1 MLHNCVILELRKRAN
16 TYLFLP
22 TGPASVLPCFCILPV
37 RPPNIPSVDLTRSQA
52 DDDGDLKLQ
61 RPHEHPDLT
70 HRKEPFSMSTVVHM
84 STEANKASVRR
95 FYDEVFNKKN
105 RAAIDEFIDPNH
117 VDHAAPP
124 GTPGGLKG
132 VKQTLN
138 MYLTAFPDL
147 HFTVE
152 DIIAEGDKVVT
163 RLTCRGTQQ
172 GAFMGIPPTGKQAT
186 VMAIDINRFAGGKS
200 VEHWLNMDTLGL
212 LQQLGAIPAP
222 GQ

>member
-1 MLHNCVILELRKRAN
+1 
-16 TYLFLP
+16 
-22 TGPASVLPCFCILPV
+22 
-37 RPPNIPSVDLTRSQA
+37 
-52 DDDGDLKLQ
+52 
-61 RPHEHPDLT
+61 
-70 HRKEPFSMSTVVHM
+70 MSTVVHM
-84 STEANKASVRR
+84 STEANKASTRR

-117 VDHAAPP
+117 VDHSAPP
-124 GTPGGLKG
+124 GTPDGLKG

-172 GAFMGIPPTGKQAT
+172 GAFMGIPPTGKHAT
-186 VMAIDINRFAGGKS
+186 TTAIDISRMAGGKS
-200 VEHWLNMDTLGL
+200 VEHWLNMDTLSL
-212 LQQLGAIPAP
+212 LQQLGVIPAQ